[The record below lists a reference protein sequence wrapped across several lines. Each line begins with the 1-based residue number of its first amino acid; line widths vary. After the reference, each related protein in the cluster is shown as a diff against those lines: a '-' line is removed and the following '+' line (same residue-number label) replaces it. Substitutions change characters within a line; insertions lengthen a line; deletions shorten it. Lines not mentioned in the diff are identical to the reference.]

1 MDDAFT
7 FTVTVLHAAVTYPSY
22 KEAYHSYLIL
32 DDDEHVA
39 WALDAHIWP
48 VLAQSILEAIH
59 WWSFGYFLCMSFVR
73 FMQ

>member
-39 WALDAHIWP
+39 WALDAHI
-48 VLAQSILEAIH
+48 
-59 WWSFGYFLCMSFVR
+59 
-73 FMQ
+73 